1 MDSGDLQN
9 PCQNPEILLL
19 PKCLR
24 SETHRVTM
32 SQDEAACF
40 RDMGMLFA
48 CTRNS
53 PRAPE
58 VHTNVH
64 REDRM
69 AEIQSE
75 LCYLIST
82 AGVKINI

>member
-1 MDSGDLQN
+1 M
-9 PCQNPEILLL
+9 
-19 PKCLR
+19 PKIT

-32 SQDEAACF
+32 SHDEEACF

-48 CTRNS
+48 CTKNS
-53 PRAPE
+53 PCAPE
-58 VHTNVH
+58 VHTKVH

-69 AEIQSE
+69 AEIRSE